1 MVVSA
6 AYPDRGAVAAR
17 VQRGDIIIGLNRRP
31 VSKLA
36 DLRGLLAD
44 TAGRPLLLTL
54 IRRAMYHLQVN

>member
-1 MVVSA
+1 M
-6 AYPDRGAVAAR
+6 
-17 VQRGDIIIGLNRRP
+17 QRGDIIIGLNRRP

-54 IRRAMYHLQVN
+54 IRGRAMYHLQVN